1 MVISVAATAGTLT
14 GQFSFDGA
22 RRATSMLV
30 SVFGCEF
37 EGDPAAPCVSVSIPL
52 NIGVT
57 SGGSVTIIG
66 MSFGA
71 AAATPTAS
79 LTTAEPC
86 SSTAW
91 ASATAVAC
99 APAAYSGS
107 AMRKAVSVSAAAGT
121 SIGQFSFDSAPAAS
135 FLTASFSLPVPE
147 DALESSVV

>member
-1 MVISVAATAGTLT
+1 M
-14 GQFSFDGA
+14 
-22 RRATSMLV
+22 
-30 SVFGCEF
+30 
-37 EGDPAAPCVSVSIPL
+37 SVSIAL

-79 LTTAEPC
+79 LATAEPC

-91 ASATAVAC
+91 TSATAVAC

-107 AMRKAVSVSAAAGT
+107 AMRVAVSMSAVAGT
-121 SIGQFSFDSAPAAS
+121 LIGKLTFDGAPAA
-135 FLTASFSLPVPE
+135 
-147 DALESSVV
+147 